1 MNSLPTFS
9 QVFQQNKLTFGL
21 IAPFK
26 GYDKHLPDELTD
38 IGDTAKLAE
47 NLGFSALW
55 VRDVPFYDPHF
66 GDVGQGLD
74 PMVTLAF
81 LSAKTDKIALGTAG
95 LIAPLRSPIHIAK
108 SAVSVDKLSNGRFL
122 LGLSSGDRPVEYPA
136 FGADFTGRA
145 EAFRESIE
153 LIKTLTEQH
162 FPQFNGKHY
171 GNLTGNLDLL
181 PKPDYPLPIVAIGR
195 ARQELEWLANV
206 PDAWIWHGVNPDDTA
221 NIIKTLADLRQK
233 NTPTAFGYAQFVE
246 VTDNLNEP
254 ARLFNNIYLR
264 GGAKGLADFWAKE
277 QEKGL
282 SHLALNLK
290 PTNRPADEVLQELA
304 EYVLTKF

>member
-1 MNSLPTFS
+1 MTH
-9 QVFQQNKLTFGL
+9 FQSSTLSFGL
-21 IAPFK
+21 IAPFM
-26 GYDKHLPDELTD
+26 GYQNHIPDDLTAIAD
-38 IGDTAKLAE
+38 NARLAE

-81 LSAKTDKIALGTAG
+81 LSAHTKKIALGTAG

-136 FGADFTGRA
+136 FGADFAGRA

-153 LIKTLTEQH
+153 LIKTLTEQAFPH
-162 FPQFNGKHY
+162 FHDKHY
-171 GNLTGNLDLL
+171 GDLTGNLDLL
-181 PKPDYPLPIVAIGR
+181 PKPDCPLPVVAIGR
-195 ARQELEWLANV
+195 ARQEMDWLANV
-206 PDAWIWHGVNPDDTA
+206 PDAWLWHGVNPDDMA

-233 NTPTAFGYAQFVE
+233 ETPTAFGYAQFVE
-246 VTDNLNEP
+246 VLADKNAP
-254 ARLFNNIYLR
+254 AQLFNNIYLR
-264 GGAKGLADFWAKE
+264 GGANGLADFWAKE
-277 QEKGL
+277 QEKGVT
-282 SHLALNLK
+282 HLALNLK
-290 PTNRPADEVLQELA
+290 PTQRPADEVLTELA
-304 EYVLTKF
+304 ECVLARF

>member
-1 MNSLPTFS
+1 
-9 QVFQQNKLTFGL
+9 
-21 IAPFK
+21 
-26 GYDKHLPDELTD
+26 
-38 IGDTAKLAE
+38 
-47 NLGFSALW
+47 
-55 VRDVPFYDPHF
+55 
-66 GDVGQGLD
+66 
-74 PMVTLAF
+74 MVTLAF

-122 LGLSSGDRPVEYPA
+122 LGLSSGDRSVEYPA
-136 FGADFTGRA
+136 FGADFVGRA

-162 FPQFNGKHY
+162 FPKFNGKRY

-181 PKPDYPLPIVAIGR
+181 PKPDYPLLIVAIGR
-195 ARQELEWLANV
+195 VKQELEWLANV

-233 NTPTAFGYAQFVE
+233 DTPTEFGYAQFVE
-246 VTDNLNEP
+246 VTDNPNEP

-264 GGAKGLADFWAKE
+264 GGAKGLAEFWAKE

-304 EYVLTKF
+304 EHVLTKF